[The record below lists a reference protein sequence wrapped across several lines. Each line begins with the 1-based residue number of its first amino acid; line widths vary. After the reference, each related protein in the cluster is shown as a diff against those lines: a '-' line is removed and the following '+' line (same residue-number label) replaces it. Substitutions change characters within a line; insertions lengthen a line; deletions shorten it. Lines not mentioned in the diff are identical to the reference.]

1 MQKVSSFR
9 DKFFFARNRQRNK
22 GFFQSL
28 IGRASEDPCP
38 RRADGLHVRGSQF
51 TTKKALPACRLPPK
65 VFHYETAN
73 CIVRLELSLA
83 LVHVHVRALTDRERI
98 YATTC
103 VSMGDRRAVAH
114 AAVQWAFQG
123 SPTIG
128 SSSVRHREKLSVV
141 DNLSGM
147 IAIENRA
154 TMESERGH
162 ERRSTST

>member
-1 MQKVSSFR
+1 MQ
-9 DKFFFARNRQRNK
+9 
-22 GFFQSL
+22 
-28 IGRASEDPCP
+28 
-38 RRADGLHVRGSQF
+38 
-51 TTKKALPACRLPPK
+51 PK

-73 CIVRLELSLA
+73 CSVRLELSLA
-83 LVHVHVRALTDRERI
+83 RVHVHVRALTDRERI
-98 YATTC
+98 YVTTC

-154 TMESERGH
+154 TMEPERRH

>member
-1 MQKVSSFR
+1 M
-9 DKFFFARNRQRNK
+9 
-22 GFFQSL
+22 QSL

-51 TTKKALPACRLPPK
+51 TTKKASPACRLPPK

-73 CIVRLELSLA
+73 CSVRLELSLA
-83 LVHVHVRALTDRERI
+83 RVHVHVRALTDRERI
-98 YATTC
+98 YATTR
-103 VSMGDRRAVAH
+103 VSMGDRQAVAH

-141 DNLSGM
+141 DNLSGT

-154 TMESERGH
+154 TMELEGGH